1 MCQFAGMNGETSL
14 LIENQVLK
22 VISIPIESMYG
33 IFTYIYDRNHL
44 IVTIYVPYM
53 NSMVYKKGRDN

>member
-22 VISIPIESMYG
+22 VISTPIESMYG
-33 IFTYIYDRNHL
+33 IYTYIYHKNHL
-44 IVTIYVPYM
+44 NV
-53 NSMVYKKGRDN
+53 G